1 MPPIDAEIL
10 ARLQFA
16 FTVAFHI
23 LFPTLTIGLAG
34 FLVFFEAKHLRTG
47 QEIWLR
53 LYKFWVKIFALTFG
67 MGVVSGIVLSYQFG
81 TNWAEWSRI
90 TGPVLGPLIGFEVLT
105 AFFLEAGFLGVMLF
119 GWDKVGPRLHF
130 LATTLVAIGTAI
142 SAFWILSANSWM
154 QTPQGATFVDGHYVV
169 DDWLAVIFNP
179 SFPWRFLH
187 MTTAS
192 YLTTTVVIAG
202 VSAYHL
208 LADNNR
214 EIAKRSFSVAMW
226 ALMVLAPL
234 QIFLGDQ
241 HGLNTLEHQPMKIAA
256 MEGNWETQSHAP
268 FHIFAIPDQKAQ
280 TNHLELSIPWGSSL
294 ILKHSPS
301 GVVPGLN
308 EVPVED
314 QPPVGIVF
322 WSFRVMV
329 GIGFLFLT
337 LGAWGVWARWR
348 GQLTESKWLSRFAV
362 LMSPAGFVATLA
374 GWFVTEVGRQPWT
387 VYGALRTADSIS
399 PTVTGASVATTLVLF
414 LIVYG
419 GLFGA
424 YLYYLMKLVRRGP
437 EALSVRETEEKPE
450 AIRGARPGLVVPA
463 E

>member
-53 LYKFWVKIFALTFG
+53 LYTFWVKIFALTFG

-169 DDWLAVIFNP
+169 GDWLAVIFNP

-256 MEGNWETQSHAP
+256 MEATGRRSPMPPSTSSRSRTRRRRPIISNCP
-268 FHIFAIPDQKAQ
+268 F
-280 TNHLELSIPWGSSL
+280 
-294 ILKHSPS
+294 
-301 GVVPGLN
+301 
-308 EVPVED
+308 
-314 QPPVGIVF
+314 
-322 WSFRVMV
+322 
-329 GIGFLFLT
+329 
-337 LGAWGVWARWR
+337 R
-348 GQLTESKWLSRFAV
+348 G
-362 LMSPAGFVATLA
+362 
-374 GWFVTEVGRQPWT
+374 GR
-387 VYGALRTADSIS
+387 A
-399 PTVTGASVATTLVLF
+399 
-414 LIVYG
+414 
-419 GLFGA
+419 
-424 YLYYLMKLVRRGP
+424 
-437 EALSVRETEEKPE
+437 
-450 AIRGARPGLVVPA
+450 
-463 E
+463 

>member
-1 MPPIDAEIL
+1 MPPMDAEIL

-34 FLVFFEAKHLRTG
+34 ILVFFEAKHLWTRD
-47 QEIWLR
+47 QVWIR
-53 LYKFWVKIFALTFG
+53 LYKFWVKIFALSFG

-81 TNWAEWSRI
+81 TNWSEWSRI

-105 AFFLEAGFLGVMLF
+105 AFFLEAGFLGIMLF
-119 GWDKVGPRLHF
+119 GWNKVGPRLHF
-130 LATTLVAIGTAI
+130 LATCLVAIGTAI

-154 QTPQGATFVDGHYVV
+154 QTPQGASFVDGNFVV
-169 DDWLAVIFNP
+169 DDWFAVIFNP
-179 SFPWRFLH
+179 SFPWRFIH
-187 MTTAS
+187 MMTAS
-192 YLTTTVVIAG
+192 YLTASVVVAG
-202 VSAYHL
+202 ISAFHL
-208 LADNNR
+208 LSNNNPD
-214 EIAKRSFSVAMW
+214 IARRGFSVAMW
-226 ALMVLAPL
+226 AVLALAPL
-234 QIFLGDQ
+234 QILLGDL
-241 HGLNTLEHQPMKIAA
+241 HGLNTLKHQPMKIAA

-268 FHIFAIPDQKAQ
+268 FHIFAIPDKKAQ
-280 TNHLELSIPWGSSL
+280 TNHLEISIPWGSSL
-294 ILKHSPS
+294 ILKHDPA

-329 GIGFLFLT
+329 GIGFLFLA
-337 LGAWGVWARWR
+337 LGLWGAWARWR
-348 GQLTESKWLSRFAV
+348 GRLAEEKWLSRFA
-362 LMSPAGFVATLA
+362 LAMTPAGFVATLA

-387 VYGALRTADSIS
+387 VYGVLRTTDSIS
-399 PTVTGASVATTLVLF
+399 PTVTGASVATTLILF
-414 LIVYG
+414 LVVYG

-424 YLYYLMKLVRRGP
+424 YLYYMLKLIRRGP
-437 EALSVRETEEKPE
+437 DSLSVRATDRQPE